1 MTKRSTA
8 KVMAAILFLGVT
20 GWVVARQA
28 QKQEQTMTPGE
39 VDALI
44 AADTTVVLLDVRTPG
59 EWNGTLGHLK
69 DALLIPL
76 PELEQRVGELE
87 QHRGRTIVVYCR
99 TGNRSGTA
107 ASILNEKGF
116 KAYNM
121 VGGMVRW
128 NAEHR
133 PSVVESKP

>member
-1 MTKRSTA
+1 MTKKSIA
-8 KVMAAILFLGVT
+8 KAAAAILFLGVT

-44 AADTTVVLLDVRTPG
+44 ASDTTVVLLDVRTPA
-59 EWNGTLGHLK
+59 EWNGTLGHMK

-76 PELEQRVGELE
+76 PELEQRVSELE

-99 TGNRSGTA
+99 TGNRSGKA

-133 PSVVESKP
+133 PSVVESQP